1 MSKKLYVVKLSQE
14 EKNQLHELI
23 KKGKAKA
30 RTITR
35 AHILLLADENQ
46 SDEKIASALHV
57 GTATVERIRKR
68 FVQGGVQEA
77 IKERPRPGQRRKL
90 DGKQEALVIALACSD
105 PPEGRNCWTM
115 QLLADR
121 LVELK
126 VVQKVSDETVRRVL
140 KKTGLSLGSMSNG
153 AYHR

>member
-14 EKNQLHELI
+14 QKNQLHELI
-23 KKGKAKA
+23 KKGKTKA

-46 SDEKIASALHV
+46 SDERIASALHV

-115 QLLADR
+115 QLLANR

-153 AYHR
+153 AYRR